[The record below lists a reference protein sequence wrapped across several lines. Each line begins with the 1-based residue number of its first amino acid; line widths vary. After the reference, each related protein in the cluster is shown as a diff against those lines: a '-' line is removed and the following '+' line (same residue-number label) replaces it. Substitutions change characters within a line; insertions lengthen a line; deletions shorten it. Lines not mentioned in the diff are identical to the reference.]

1 MVKYRVFVLK
11 GGADPSELLENLG
24 KGTASAKS
32 VQLYGKTVLLSWP
45 DLGQPVNHPNIE
57 FQTSIDGEFI
67 LSSREWKSERTIVEV
82 GGVEVGEGVTIA
94 AGPCSI
100 DFTEGVEEF
109 ARQLKAAGADII
121 RGGAYKPR
129 TSPFSFQGKGNE
141 GLDILRRMGESA
153 GLPIVSEILDPD
165 NLRTFKGVDLL
176 QIGSR
181 NAQNFQLLRKVA
193 ADGRPVLLKRGMGNT
208 YTEWMATADYV
219 MGEGNGAVI
228 LCERGIRTF
237 ENATRFT
244 LDIGSIARAKKES
257 HLPICADPSH
267 PAGIRDLVVPL
278 ALSSV
283 AAGADMILV
292 EVHPN
297 PDSALSDGKQQI
309 TVQDLEK
316 LSKSVESLR
325 QAIRL

>member
-45 DLGQPVNHPNIE
+45 DLGQPVNHPDIE

-129 TSPFSFQGKGNE
+129 TSPFSFQGKGSE

>member
-11 GGADPSELLENLG
+11 GNADPSKFAENI
-24 KGTASAKS
+24 GTGTVSLKKL
-32 VQLYGKTVLLSWP
+32 QLYGKTILLSWP
-45 DLGQPVNHPNIE
+45 DLGEPVNHPDVE
-57 FQTSIDGEFI
+57 FQASIDGEFI
-67 LSSREWKSERTIVEV
+67 LSSREWKSDNTIVDV
-82 GGVEVGEGVTIA
+82 KGVEVGKGITIA

-100 DFTEGVEEF
+100 DFTENVEEF
-109 ARQLKAAGADII
+109 ARDLKKAGANII

-129 TSPFSFQGKGNE
+129 TSPFSFQGKGTE
-141 GLDILRRMGESA
+141 GLDILRRMGESS

-165 NLRTFKGVDLL
+165 NLNNFKGVDLL

-193 ADGRPVLLKRGMGNT
+193 RDGRPILLKRGMGNT

-219 MGEGNGAVI
+219 MSEGNGSVI

-244 LDIGSIARAKKES
+244 LDVGSIARAKTES

-267 PAGIRDLVVPL
+267 PAGRRDLVIPM

-283 AAGADMILV
+283 AAGADMLLV

-297 PDSALSDGKQQI
+297 PELALSDGQQQI
-309 TVQDLEK
+309 TVNDLEK
-316 LSKSVESLR
+316 LATSVKSLR
-325 QAIRL
+325 HAIRI

>member
-11 GGADPSELLENLG
+11 GGADSPKLLENLG
-24 KGTASAKS
+24 NGTASVKT
-32 VQLYGKTVLLSWP
+32 VQLYGKTVVLSWP
-45 DLGQPVNHPNIE
+45 DSGQPVNNPDIE
-57 FQTSIDGEFI
+57 FQTSIDGDFI
-67 LSSREWKSERTIVEV
+67 LSSMEWKMERTIVDV

-109 ARQLKAAGADII
+109 AKQLKHAGANII

-129 TSPFSFQGKGNE
+129 TSPFSFQGKGTD
-141 GLDILRRMGESA
+141 GLDILRRMGDAA

-165 NLRTFKGVDLL
+165 NIRNFNGVDLL

-193 ADGRPVLLKRGMGNT
+193 RDGRPILLKRGMGNT

-219 MGEGNGAVI
+219 MGEGNGSVI

-244 LDIGSIARAKKES
+244 LDVGSIARAKNES

-267 PAGIRDLVVPL
+267 PAGRRDLVVPM

-283 AAGADMILV
+283 AAGADMLLV

-297 PDSALSDGKQQI
+297 PDSALSDEKQQI

-316 LSKSVESLR
+316 LANSVKSLR
-325 QAIRL
+325 QAIKV